1 MDGEA
6 IETVALRVVATVH
19 VEKPSLREEPG
30 ETPSDPERRRMRVD
44 EEWVEVP
51 AYARDDLG
59 AGSRLEGPCLVD
71 FAEATLVVADGWSG
85 RVDDAGTVVLER

>member
-1 MDGEA
+1 
-6 IETVALRVVATVH
+6 
-19 VEKPSLREEPG
+19 
-30 ETPSDPERRRMRVD
+30 MRVD